1 MNDRIKRAL
10 ASLALSAVIAT
21 PDVAAIRPAEL
32 HPVIRDAPTER
43 VEIPDWLQAQWDAEE
58 RERLEEEKRRE
69 AAKTA
74 KRAPVTSIFADGESA
89 ETVTIDGEKLVC
101 LGEWRITEYC
111 PCSICNGGYTGTASG
126 APLTPGRT
134 AACNSLPLGA
144 EIYVE
149 GYGWRVVEDRGGGG
163 ACWVDILVETH
174 EDAQSVEGNSRRKVW
189 VKK

>member
-1 MNDRIKRAL
+1 MNDRIRRVL

-32 HPVIRDAPTER
+32 KPIVKDAPTER
-43 VEIPDWLQAQWDAEE
+43 VEIPDWLQARWDAEE
-58 RERLEEEKRRE
+58 RERLEEERRRE
-69 AAKTA
+69 AAK
-74 KRAPVTSIFADGESA
+74 RARITSIFADGESA
-89 ETVTIDGEKLVC
+89 ETVTIDGAELIL

-111 PCSICNGGYTGTASG
+111 PCRICNGGFTGTASG

-134 AACNSLPLGA
+134 VACNSLPFGA

-174 EDAQSVEGNSRRKVW
+174 EDAQSVDGSSVRKVW
-189 VKK
+189 VRK